1 MIVTPN
7 YSIGVLKDIEG
18 ENSVIIKSATLA
30 NYLYQYILKYG
41 RNISYSILDEIVQL
55 NIGGDIT
62 DCVNA
67 YVYDNFGHSAN
78 DFKIAAPKA

>member
-18 ENSVIIKSATLA
+18 ENSVIVKSATLA
-30 NYLYQYILKYG
+30 NYLYQYVLKYG
-41 RNISYSILDEIVQL
+41 RNISYSMLDEIVES

-62 DCVNA
+62 DSVNA
-67 YVYDNFGHSAN
+67 YAWAGSSGT
-78 DFKIAAPKA
+78 